1 VDSNFTNGTDRLRLG
16 SLSFDVIQV
25 LVPGRQVA
33 KVVPAAFVG
42 GQIFYNR
49 VYA

>member
-1 VDSNFTNGTDRLRLG
+1 MNGTDRLRLG

-25 LVPGRQVA
+25 LVRGRQVT
-33 KVVPAAFVG
+33 KVVPAAFFG
-42 GQIFYNR
+42 GQVFYNK